1 MRLISFGEWA
11 QQSRIFLLFLG
22 ITMTYRQILLYLG
35 LLKHLWNSLLF
46 IYILKMYKV
55 LIPST
60 LLTYTIIIFIIN
72 YLHFF
77 ILPFFTGKKDY
88 TTLLAICCCVYIL
101 AVYSCNW
108 LALLYHVAGN
118 LRSWEKSP
126 LSANEKGSS
135 SILLLAAFGPL

>member
-1 MRLISFGEWA
+1 MRLIFFGEWA

-46 IYILKMYKV
+46 MYILKRYKV

-77 ILPFFTGKKDY
+77 ILPLFFTGKKDY

-118 LRSWEKSP
+118 LWSWEKSP
-126 LSANEKGSS
+126 LSANEKGS
-135 SILLLAAFGPL
+135 L